1 MEPAMNKTRC
11 ALVQMQGEEWVLGV
25 ETILE
30 QVHQVV
36 EMADVMPVVEQLT
49 HCLDT
54 RDRDEKHDRYTED
67 STTQNQK
74 TYPAGNVRHRLWLV
88 AVSFRKQLRRWKMK
102 TICRKLAKIYR
113 RNRRLR

>member
-1 MEPAMNKTRC
+1 M
-11 ALVQMQGEEWVLGV
+11 LGV

-49 HCLDT
+49 HCLEP
-54 RDRDEKHDRYTED
+54 RDRDENHDRNTED
-67 STTQNQK
+67 STNPDQETENLSGGQSQ
-74 TYPAGNVRHRLWLV
+74 TSSLAGG
-88 AVSFRKQLRRWKMK
+88 VSLRKQLRKWKMK
-102 TICRKLAKIYR
+102 TIRRKLAKLCR